1 MDRNDGVDKS
11 RRMFFLKSGA
21 TTALAAAA
29 PLAGCAIAP
38 AEKAEAAK
46 TPPQRLVYF
55 SPEEAKAVEAI
66 VDTFVPR
73 DEVGPG
79 AVELG
84 VVGFIDRRLAGGY
97 GVHATFFMAGPYGP
111 GSAEQGLQSA
121 LVPRET
127 WRLGLADLQA
137 HCLRNRGNRR
147 FEALPY
153 AERNAVLHEVRDGK
167 LDFASI
173 PARAWLSQVFNDTMD
188 GYFCDPIHGGNA
200 GMGSWKMIGFPGPF
214 RIYTQEIEK
223 HRDRKFVDAPRGIA
237 DLT

>member
-1 MDRNDGVDKS
+1 MDPSDTVNKS
-11 RRMFFLKSGA
+11 RRMFFMKSGA

-29 PLAGCAIAP
+29 PLAGCAVAP
-38 AEKAEAAK
+38 AQKAEPAKAA
-46 TPPQRLVYF
+46 RLVF
-55 SPEEAKAVEAI
+55 FTPEEAKTVEAI
-66 VDTFVPR
+66 VDTFVPK

-84 VVGFIDRRLAGGY
+84 VVGFIDRRLSGGY
-97 GVHATFFMAGPYGP
+97 GVHSTVFMAGPYAVGT
-111 GSAEQGLQSA
+111 AEQGAQSS
-121 LVPRET
+121 LMPRET

-137 HCLRNRGNRR
+137 HCLKKRGNRR
-147 FEALPY
+147 FEALAY

-173 PARAWLSQVFNDTMD
+173 PARAWLSQVFNDTIE
-188 GYFCDPIHGGNA
+188 GYFSDPIHGGNA
-200 GMGSWKMIGFPGPF
+200 GMGSWKMVGFPGPF

-223 HRDRKFVDAPRGIA
+223 NRNRKFVDAPRGIA